1 MFLKLCL
8 VIVAIGGTGVG
19 SLSMRQSRLIAV
31 HEATQARLRVQSLER
46 KTTALRA
53 RLALETTPEQIRARL
68 NPEQTLRPE
77 THGRADLLRS
87 LEASIGATPETWTL
101 DDGTLVELEPLVPVD
116 GRP

>member
-8 VIVAIGGTGVG
+8 VILLIGGTGVG

-46 KTTALRA
+46 RATALRA

-68 NPEQTLRPE
+68 GPDSTLTPE
-77 THGRADLLRS
+77 TLGRADLLKN
-87 LEASIGATPETWTL
+87 LEESIDAQRVERWVL
-101 DDGTLVELEPLVPVD
+101 DDGTVVELGSPGGDLEQ
-116 GRP
+116 